1 MGWLEERI
9 DYRDYVGLTKIRDM
23 LVMQVTVGEHYY
35 TAAQLC
41 DLHEAQAL
49 VVVILDLA
57 WVGDKAS
64 WRKLGAIGEVYNIPV
79 YGHVVLKV
87 HVNL

>member
-1 MGWLEERI
+1 MGWLEEPI
-9 DYRDYVGLTKIRDM
+9 DHRDYVGLSKIRDM
-23 LVMQVTVGEHYY
+23 LVMQVTGGEHYY

-57 WVGDKAS
+57 WVGGKTS
-64 WRKLGAIGEVYNIPV
+64 WRKLAAIGEAYNIPV
-79 YGHVVLKV
+79 
-87 HVNL
+87 